1 MVYEKYITEGFMR
14 KIALFCVFCMLLMM
28 VPAMAAG
35 EGVSVKLKNAS
46 QDIITVS
53 GVAPTDTMVAIQI
66 FNPEKSAADVNESG
80 AYDDTAAVQYFGSV
94 LSSGGAFTKDIK
106 LNASTGGIFTITVTV
121 AGETSSVQFPYY
133 PYGLKE
139 TYVNRIDT
147 ETDADALALDLPEI
161 LKVFGFEIHDLY
173 TSTTDLSLAK
183 EICKENTKVTLANPD
198 EALVFLDEVI
208 VVNAFNEDNQ
218 LLKDENGIFVYD
230 EVWAK
235 ENPEAYAD
243 YAGELSEN
251 GIANVNTALFAGTYN
266 KIGDVYD
273 TFEDSLLYQLIMN
286 NRLSG
291 SGHIEA
297 VLLKYDDQ
305 FKAYGFDLDLLNG
318 ASGKKSKFNT
328 LLGCGA
334 TSLETMADK
343 FNEIFDKNASSGSGS
358 SGGSGGGGGG
368 GASSVG
374 SVPSA
379 GGAENYVPTTT
390 PTTSPEP
397 TAPQTV
403 CPFTDLA
410 GADWAKEAV
419 EYLYKEGIINGRDEK
434 TFAPGELVTRAEFA
448 KIIVEA
454 FKLPEVEN
462 AASFG
467 DCAADAWYTPYIL
480 RAAGNN
486 VVTGYDGLFDPNKPI
501 TREDAAVIVARLF
514 ENDSEAS
521 LSFTDADEVSDYAKE
536 AVAMLSKA
544 GLVNGVG
551 DGKFAPKVNITRA
564 QAAQLVYNVIS
575 GGENS

>member
-1 MVYEKYITEGFMR
+1 
-14 KIALFCVFCMLLMM
+14 MLLMM

-35 EGVSVKLKNAS
+35 EGVSVKITNAS

-53 GVAPTDTMVAIQI
+53 GAAPADTMVIIQI
-66 FNPEKSAADVNESG
+66 FNPGKSMADVNESG
-80 AYDDTAAVQYFGSV
+80 AYDDTAAVQYFGNV

-106 LNASTGGIFTITVTV
+106 LNASSGGIFTVVVTV
-121 AGETSSVQFPYY
+121 AGETTSVQVPYY
-133 PYGLKE
+133 PYSLKE

-147 ETDADALALDLPEI
+147 ETDAEALATDLPEI

-173 TSTTDLSLAK
+173 TSTTDLALAK

-198 EALVFLDEVI
+198 QALEFLDDVI

-218 LLKDENGIFVYD
+218 LLVNADGVIVYD
-230 EVWAK
+230 EIWADK
-235 ENPEAYAD
+235 NPDAYKD
-243 YAGELSEN
+243 YSEELSKE
-251 GIANVNTALFAGTYN
+251 GISAVNDALFAGTYN

-273 TFEDSLLYQLIMN
+273 VFEDSLLYQLIMN

-318 ASGKKSKFNT
+318 ATGKKSKFSN

-334 TSLETMADK
+334 KNLEVMADK
-343 FNEIFDKNASSGSGS
+343 FNEIFDKDTSSDSGS

-390 PTTSPEP
+390 P
-397 TAPQTV
+397 APSQPPQSGSAV
-403 CPFTDLA
+403 FADVAENHWANEAIIALRDA
-410 GADWAKEAV
+410 GI
-419 EYLYKEGIINGRDEK
+419 LNGRDEK
-434 TFAPGELVTRAEFA
+434 TFAPDDLVTRAEFA

-454 FKLPEVEN
+454 FKLPEVEG
-462 AASFG
+462 AASFS
-467 DCAADAWYTPYIL
+467 DCADDAWYTPYIL

-486 VVTGYDGLFDPNKPI
+486 VVTGYDGLFDPGKPI
-501 TREDAAVIVARLF
+501 TREDAAVIIARLF
-514 ENDSEAS
+514 ENNGEVS
-521 LSFTDADEVSDYAKE
+521 LSFADADEVSDYAKE
-536 AVAMLSKA
+536 AVAMLAEA

-551 DGKFAPKVNITRA
+551 DGKFAPKVKITRA